1 MKPFYRTVDLDGWT
15 VTVSRSDTIDLTLEG
30 SWLDKLI
37 FHLSPDQV
45 EALIAALN
53 DASEQ
58 SE

>member
-1 MKPFYRTVDLDGWT
+1 MKPFYRTIDLDGWT
-15 VTVSRSDTIDLTLEG
+15 LTISRSSTIDLTLEG

-45 EALIAALN
+45 DDLITALN

>member
-1 MKPFYRTVDLDGWT
+1 MKPFYRTIDLDGWT
-15 VTVSRSDTIDLTLEG
+15 LTISRSNTIDLTLEG

-45 EALIAALN
+45 DDLLTALN